1 VRRLPRSLGWQA
13 LCAGLAFALLLSL
26 GFWQTRRL
34 QWKEALIARVET
46 RMRAAPTT
54 PPPRDQWA
62 SLSPEEYDYRHVEVR
77 GEFQHSLNAL
87 VYAQAPPGGGL
98 EPGFVVLT
106 PLRLDAGGV
115 VLVNRG
121 FSPKSKIDRGAWKT
135 QPAGRVG
142 ISGLLRAPQA
152 RNMFTPED
160 DPQRGLWY
168 TIDAARIVAALGIE
182 GAAPF
187 VLQQDPGPEASA
199 EGLLRTQTE
208 AVDIPN
214 NHFSYAVTWFS
225 LAVALA
231 VVFAFYARGRLQE
244 PLAPAEAESP

>member
-1 VRRLPRSLGWQA
+1 MRPLPRSLGWQA
-13 LCAGLAFALLLSL
+13 LSAGLALALLLSL

-34 QWKEALIARVET
+34 AWKEALIARAET
-46 RMRAAPTT
+46 RMRAAPVA

-62 SLSPEEYDYRHVEVR
+62 LLAPEEYEYRHVEIS
-77 GEFQHSLNAL
+77 GEFQHALNAL

-106 PLRLDAGGV
+106 PLKLDDGGV
-115 VLVNRG
+115 VVVNRG
-121 FSPKSKIDRGAWKT
+121 FSPKSKIDQGAWKGE
-135 QPAGRVG
+135 PAGRVS
-142 ISGLLRAPQA
+142 ISGLLRAPQG

-160 DPQRGLWY
+160 DPRRGLWY
-168 TIDAARIVAALGIE
+168 TSDAIRIAAALGIE

-187 VLQQDPGPEASA
+187 ILQQDPGADRAQASA
-199 EGLLRTQTE
+199 EGLLRTPIE

-225 LAVALA
+225 LAAALA
-231 VVFAFYARGRLQE
+231 VVFALYARARLEE
-244 PLAPAEAESP
+244 PRARA